1 MSLSFSFRS
10 CLYPARLELDDAGHR
25 LLVAGTRRREPRV
38 VHVSETRVKVNCTPA
53 VACPRIAQNRT
64 WSVFSSL
71 LQPLREPGRN
81 EPDTIDACRM
91 ADIHRFRYLPETK
104 LIVSLDKEHSL
115 CPVGVNI
122 CQASP
127 QIL

>member
-1 MSLSFSFRS
+1 
-10 CLYPARLELDDAGHR
+10 
-25 LLVAGTRRREPRV
+25 
-38 VHVSETRVKVNCTPA
+38 
-53 VACPRIAQNRT
+53 
-64 WSVFSSL
+64 
-71 LQPLREPGRN
+71 
-81 EPDTIDACRM
+81 M

-104 LIVSLDKEHSL
+104 LIVSLDKEHAR